1 MTDEDTYS
9 EKRAVSLITAEQLR
23 KIMPG
28 LKRPTAEVY
37 IGHLNAAMEAY
48 AITTP
53 QRQAAFL
60 AQVAHESGE
69 LKWWAELWGPTDA
82 QRRYEP
88 PNALAAKLGNTEP
101 GDGKR
106 FRGRGPI
113 QITGRFNYAKYSK
126 ILGLGDRLLAEPEL
140 LAMPEWG
147 FQSAAAFWAENG
159 LNTLAD
165 RAHFT
170 DITRKINGGLNGLA
184 QRRAYW
190 QRAKV
195 VLGA

>member
-106 FRGRGPI
+106 FRGRGADSDYRAVQLCQVQQNPRPRRPAA
-113 QITGRFNYAKYSK
+113 GRAGVARYAGM
-126 ILGLGDRLLAEPEL
+126 GLSIG
-140 LAMPEWG
+140 
-147 FQSAAAFWAENG
+147 
-159 LNTLAD
+159 
-165 RAHFT
+165 
-170 DITRKINGGLNGLA
+170 GGL
-184 QRRAYW
+184 
-190 QRAKV
+190 
-195 VLGA
+195 LG